1 MGLLNKL
8 WQQWHQT
15 QDEADA
21 VPIMADED
29 FHYAP
34 HFIAGVRLI
43 VESNQV
49 LEVVNPRNSRAERR
63 LYVASAAT
71 IQRAVQTA
79 KEHRAE
85 WAAFAYLQRLY
96 VIEKFKNSFA
106 LQAHILNEVLQG
118 ESGLNEAEV
127 ATEIEQTLE
136 AIVYALTAMQAK
148 GSSTPA
154 WGSTDVWVQHAMQPV
169 GVAAIISNEEQTLKS
184 LVSEIVVALLCGNT
198 LIVKPYPSQ
207 PLLPVLLGDWLAQSG
222 LPAGVYNVIQGDD
235 EVAKALHVH
244 PDVNA
249 ITYVLAKPQAKQ
261 AHLRQRQT
269 ILAHNFIVIDA
280 DMDVDKVWQQYVS
293 CSAPRLS
300 VPVWIVV
307 GQDNADA
314 LLAKWQ
320 TRLATL
326 APMVLPTEHSK
337 QLCSEFLQ
345 RAVSAGADLVVDGSQ
360 SDLPEKG
367 WYMGMSLLDQVQPEM
382 ALHTAAPSRVAVM
395 LMRVPDLDA
404 ALGIINATPN
414 VGAASLFTESMTSMG
429 VFKQNLQQVE
439 VISFNRV
446 ESVSS
451 LNLPRGDI
459 SHQWAV
465 GGQHAARWHF
475 YIRHQLIMG
484 TAI

>member
-15 QDEADA
+15 QDEATA
-21 VPIMADED
+21 MPVMADED

-34 HFIAGVRLI
+34 HFIASERLI

-79 KEHRAE
+79 KEHGAT
-85 WAAFAYLQRLY
+85 WAAYAYLQRLY

-106 LQAHILNEVLQG
+106 LQQHILTEVLQS

-127 ATEIEQTLE
+127 ASEIEQTLE
-136 AIVYALTAMQAK
+136 AIIYALTAMQAK

-154 WGSTDVWVQHAMQPV
+154 WGNTDVWVQHAMQPV
-169 GVAAIISNEEQTLKS
+169 GVVAIVSNESQTLKS

-198 LIVKPYPSQ
+198 LIVKPHPSQ

-222 LPAGVYNVIQGDD
+222 LPLGVYNVLQGDD
-235 EVAKALHVH
+235 EVAKSLHVH

-249 ITYVLAKPQAKQ
+249 ITYMLAKVTAKQ
-261 AHLRQRQT
+261 AHMRQRQT
-269 ILAHNFIVIDA
+269 ILAHNFIVVDEGMA
-280 DMDVDKVWQQYVS
+280 VDKVWEQYLAS
-293 CSAPRLS
+293 PPQRFG
-300 VPVWIVV
+300 VPIWLVI
-307 GQDNADA
+307 GDAKADA
-314 LLAKWQ
+314 LLQKWQ
-320 TRLATL
+320 AHLATL
-326 APMVLPTEHSK
+326 PAMVLPTEESK
-337 QLCSEFLQ
+337 ARCSEFLQ
-345 RAVSAGADLVVDGSQ
+345 QAVSAGADLVVDGSQ
-360 SDLPEKG
+360 RGLPEKG
-367 WYMGMSLLDQVQPEM
+367 WYMGMSLLDHVLPEM
-382 ALHTAAPSRVAVM
+382 ALHLNAPSWGAVM
-395 LMRVPDLDA
+395 VMRMPDLDA
-404 ALGIINATPN
+404 AIAVINGTPD
-414 VGAASLFTESMTSMG
+414 VGAACLFTESMTSMG
-429 VFKQNLQQVE
+429 MCKQQLQQAE
-439 VISFNRV
+439 VIGFNRV
-446 ESVSS
+446 DSVAS

-459 SHQWAV
+459 AHQWAV

-484 TAI
+484 TVL

>member
-8 WQQWHQT
+8 WQQWHHT
-15 QDEADA
+15 QNEAHA
-21 VPIMADED
+21 VPVMADED

-34 HFIAGVRLI
+34 HFIAGERLI

-49 LEVVNPRNSRAERR
+49 LEVINPCNSRAERR

-79 KEHRAE
+79 KENLPV
-85 WAAFAYLQRLY
+85 WAAYAYLQRLY

-106 LQAHILNEVLQG
+106 VQQHILTEVLRG
-118 ESGLNEAEV
+118 ESGLNETEV
-127 ATEIEQTLE
+127 AIELEQTLE

-169 GVAAIISNEEQTLKS
+169 GVVAIISNEEQTLKS

-198 LIVKPYPSQ
+198 LIVKPHPSH

-222 LPAGVYNVIQGDD
+222 LPLGVYNVLQGDE

-244 PDVNA
+244 PNVNA
-249 ITYVLAKPQAKQ
+249 ITYVLAQPAAKQ
-261 AHLRQRQT
+261 AHVRQRQT
-269 ILAHNFIVIDA
+269 ILAHNYIVVDEG
-280 DMDVDKVWQQYVS
+280 MDVDKVWEQYLS
-293 CSAPRLS
+293 SEALRLS
-300 VPVWIVV
+300 VPIWIVL
-307 GQDNADA
+307 GAATADV
-314 LLAKWQ
+314 LQQKWQ
-320 TRLATL
+320 KHLSSLPA
-326 APMVLPTEHSK
+326 MVLPTEQSK
-337 QLCSEFLQ
+337 MRCSDFLQ
-345 RAVSAGADLVVDGSQ
+345 QAVGAGADLVVDGSQ
-360 SDLPEKG
+360 GDLPDKG
-367 WYMGMSLLDQVQPEM
+367 WYMGMSLLDHVSPEM
-382 ALHTAAPSRVAVM
+382 ALHTEAPTRMAVM

-404 ALGIINATPN
+404 AIAIINATPDA
-414 VGAASLFTESMTSMG
+414 GAASLFTESMTAMG
-429 VFKQNLQQVE
+429 LFKLQLQQVE

-446 ESVSS
+446 ESVPN

-459 SHQWAV
+459 AHQWAV

>member
-15 QDEADA
+15 QDEATA
-21 VPIMADED
+21 VPVKADED

-34 HFIAGVRLI
+34 HFIAGERLI
-43 VESNQV
+43 VESHQV
-49 LEVVNPRNSRAERR
+49 LEVVNPCNARAERR

-71 IQRAVQTA
+71 IQKAVQTA
-79 KEHRAE
+79 KEQGTS
-85 WAAFAYLQRLY
+85 WAAYAYLQRLY

-106 LQAHILNEVLQG
+106 VQPHIVTEVLRS
-118 ESGLNEAEV
+118 ESGLNEAE
-127 ATEIEQTLE
+127 AAIEIEQTLE

-154 WGSTDVWVQHAMQPV
+154 WGNTDVWVQHAMQPV
-169 GVAAIISNEEQTLKS
+169 GVVAIISNEAQSLKS
-184 LVSEIVVALLCGNT
+184 LVSEIVVALLCGNS
-198 LIVKPYPSQ
+198 LIVKPHPSQ

-222 LPAGVYNVIQGDD
+222 LPLGVYNVIQGDD

-249 ITYVLAKPQAKQ
+249 ITYVLANIPAKH
-261 AHLRQRQT
+261 AHMRQRQT
-269 ILAHNFIVIDA
+269 ILAHNFIVVDE
-280 DMDVDKVWQQYVS
+280 DMDVEKVWAQYLAS
-293 CSAPRLS
+293 PKQRFTAPIWL
-300 VPVWIVV
+300 VV
-307 GQDNADA
+307 GAGNAEA
-314 LLAKWQ
+314 LVHKWQ
-320 TRLATL
+320 NHLAGL
-326 APMVLPTEHSK
+326 PAMVLPTEHSK
-337 QLCSEFLQ
+337 ARCSEFLQ
-345 RAVSAGADLVVDGSQ
+345 QAVSAGAELVVDGSQ
-360 SDLPEKG
+360 QHLPEKG
-367 WYMGMSLLDQVQPEM
+367 WHMGMSLLDHVLPEM
-382 ALHTAAPSRVAVM
+382 ALHLDVPSWGAVM

-404 ALGIINATPN
+404 AIGVINATPD
-414 VGAASLFTESMTSMG
+414 VGAACLFTESMTSMG
-429 VFKQNLQQVE
+429 LFKQQLQQVE

-446 ESVSS
+446 ENVAS